1 MSGAG
6 VLSAGAGCGVPLE
19 SIGLFAGIEP
29 AELDRVEHFM
39 APFRAPAGEV
49 LFSQGEDGDRLF
61 AIGSGR
67 VEVHGELAGGRTR
80 RLASV
85 LAGES
90 LGEMA
95 VLGGARRSGTAV
107 AATAVSGWLLHRS
120 SLELLRL
127 DPAPG
132 AVELVARLTELVLA
146 RLRAR
151 YETISTELAGDD
163 LGAGQALVRT
173 TGAAAA
179 HAHFSSRY
187 LETLLCFRHFHDHRQ
202 IEQALHGAE
211 AVELPAGAVA
221 LAPAPQVEELL
232 LVIRGALDVSIRD
245 SHSVRRVRLAG
256 PGRFVGHVGAL
267 DGGPSP
273 VVAHARD
280 PVVIVRLDAARV
292 RAMLRDPALPSRRFA
307 AGLAEDLARALRQ
320 AERPIARMEVAPPG
334 TAPVGDARSAQSRLD
349 VAL

>member
-6 VLSAGAGCGVPLE
+6 LLSADAESDVPLE
-19 SIGLFAGIEP
+19 SIELFSGIEP
-29 AELDRVEHFM
+29 VELDRVEHFM
-39 APFRAPAGEV
+39 APFRAAAGEV
-49 LFSQGEDGDRLF
+49 LFRQGEDGDRLF

-67 VEVHGELAGGRTR
+67 VEVHAELTGGRKQ

-95 VLGGARRSGTAV
+95 ALGGARRSGTAV
-107 AATAVSGWLLHRS
+107 AASPVSGWVLHRS
-120 SLELLRL
+120 SLEMLRL

-151 YETISTELAGDD
+151 YEAIAAELARHD
-163 LGAGQALVRT
+163 LVASPAPARADGK
-173 TGAAAA
+173 AAAG
-179 HAHFSSRY
+179 AHFHGRY
-187 LETLLCFRHFHDHRQ
+187 LETLLCFRHFHDHGQ
-202 IEQALHGAE
+202 IERALDGAE

-221 LAPAPQVEELL
+221 LAPARHVEGLL
-232 LVIRGALDVSIRD
+232 LVIRGALDVSIRG
-245 SHSVRRVRLAG
+245 SHSARRVRLAG

-280 PVVIVRLDAARV
+280 PVVIVRMDAERV
-292 RAMLRDPALPSRRFA
+292 RAMLRDPVLSSRRFA

-320 AERPIARMEVAPPG
+320 AERPIARVQAEPA
-334 TAPVGDARSAQSRLD
+334 ALQSRSASGARGGTSRF
-349 VAL
+349 